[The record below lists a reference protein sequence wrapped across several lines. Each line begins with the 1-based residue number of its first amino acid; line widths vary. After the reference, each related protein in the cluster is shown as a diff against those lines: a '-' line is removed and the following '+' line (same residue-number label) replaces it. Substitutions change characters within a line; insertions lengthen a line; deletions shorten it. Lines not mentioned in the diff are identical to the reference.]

1 MAAVRHIRRS
11 TTSTSLSTLVRRAA
25 PWLPLALLLGLLA
38 YGIGTGRG
46 PTPDASGASV
56 VTVTGSVNATVSI
69 NATACSPASVA
80 IGDIIPG
87 TDPWK
92 TAQDNGGGT
101 CAITFGT
108 SSASAG
114 VNLDVLE
121 DPGAPASPTNAMKC
135 TIGGCSGDSL
145 TDFSG
150 GGEPASGTSAF
161 GAQLLNASGLATR
174 VWAAAPAVNAI
185 PDAGQT
191 TCQTSTIGNGT
202 CTFTFGA
209 TAATSD
215 VPGSYEAQVRAVVL
229 AR

>member
-1 MAAVRHIRRS
+1 MAAVRHIRR
-11 TTSTSLSTLVRRAA
+11 TTTPTSLVAMVRRAA

-38 YGIGTGRG
+38 YGLGTGRG
-46 PTPDASGASV
+46 PTPEASGASV
-56 VTVTGSVNATVSI
+56 VTVTGSVAADVSI
-69 NATACSPASVA
+69 DATACAPASVA

-108 SSASAG
+108 TNVTQG

-121 DPGAPASPTNAMKC
+121 DPGAPASPTDAMKC
-135 TIGGCSGDSL
+135 TIGGCSGDAL
-145 TDFSG
+145 ADYSG
-150 GGEPASGTSAF
+150 AEPASGTSAF
-161 GAQLLNASGLATR
+161 GAQLLNAGGLASPIWS
-174 VWAAAPAVNAI
+174 VADVNAI

-191 TCQTSTIGNGT
+191 TCQTGAVGDGT

-209 TAATSD
+209 TAAASD
-215 VPGSYEAQVRAVVL
+215 TPGSYEAQVRYVVL